1 MTASP
6 RAPQPL
12 GGPWPL
18 DPRDPV
24 FALAE
29 HLGELADA
37 SDSLTT
43 AVEHHDL
50 AGLEAANERAE
61 ALTVRIGDLAA
72 GMTTA
77 DRVRVDNRRVRALRE
92 RIDVAARRN
101 AYLIERA
108 WAVDA
113 ATMRLLASLG
123 RPAPDVA
130 LQPYAQPSAPAYFDR
145 KA

>member
-6 RAPQPL
+6 RPATPL
-12 GGPWPL
+12 SVLRPT
-18 DPRDPV
+18 DRRDPV
-24 FALAE
+24 IALAE

-37 SDSLTT
+37 ADSLTS
-43 AVEHHDL
+43 AVEGHDL

-61 ALTVRIGDLAA
+61 ALALRIGDLSA
-72 GMTTA
+72 GLSEI

-92 RIDVAARRN
+92 RIDTATRRN

-123 RPAPDVA
+123 RPSPDVA
-130 LQPYAQPSAPAYFDR
+130 LDTYVQPSAPAYFDR
-145 KA
+145 QA